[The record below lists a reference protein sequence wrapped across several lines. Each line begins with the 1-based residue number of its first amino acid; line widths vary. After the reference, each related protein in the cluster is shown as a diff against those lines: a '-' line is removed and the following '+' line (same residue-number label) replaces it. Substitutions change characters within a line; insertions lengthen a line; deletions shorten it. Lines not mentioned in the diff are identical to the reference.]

1 MPSLS
6 DQAPNSRFIDF
17 LHSYGPVPASDSLCD
32 ENVQEAEATFGVAPI
47 ATEAARLE
55 DVKAMILAEPG
66 HNVILT
72 GTAGDGK
79 TYHIRRFFEEAFG
92 GPVAGWPGSDGIF
105 SHMLADGRTLC
116 VIRDLSE
123 LSDDEKD
130 GELASFAAALLGE
143 TSDRIYLIAAN
154 DGQLLKYFRDA
165 SRSGLPEAA
174 RYRQLHGQ
182 LATML
187 RSELEEFEGL
197 NLRLFNLSRTWDA
210 ATVERIFDA
219 VLEHEGWDD
228 ACAHCPAADG
238 ENPCPIQLNRSL
250 MRNVDGTESP
260 FRRRVVQSLRLAA
273 ANDQHVPIRQLL
285 TLIVNI
291 VLGDAKN
298 PDQPLLDCEEA
309 RKRAGR
315 KHYEF
320 TNPYNNACGLNLRPD
335 RRRAN
340 RVFQVFDI
348 FGLGLETNNLVDGM
362 LVQGQ
367 PADLYD
373 RLFASEPTYGRQL
386 FEPLLNAYLAGGS
399 ESTVKAFRLGLEA
412 QRRRAFFRLPDRA
425 DREMETPWRLTIFH
439 HGGEY
444 LDLLSALR
452 DGDGAQISDKYARQM
467 IRGLNRAFTGMMASD
482 QDKLWLAGT
491 IGKTDDPSGRIST
504 VDPISRSGSALL
516 SVRLTLD
523 QTSRRPALVIVP
535 HKNLQP
541 NGPMPP
547 LDLKPLLFEY
557 LMRVANG
564 SLPASFSRQCHQEI
578 RHFALVNMA
587 EVRKIHASDEPGP
600 EIVNVLSLSDQG
612 EIQPSKIEIR

>member
-1 MPSLS
+1 MPPLS
-6 DQAPNSRFIDF
+6 DQAAPSRFIDF

-32 ENVQEAEATFGVAPI
+32 ENVQEAETTFGVTPI
-47 ATEAARLE
+47 STDAARLDE
-55 DVKAMILAEPG
+55 VKALLLTAPG
-66 HNVILT
+66 QNVILT

-79 TYHIRRFFEEAFG
+79 TYHIRRFFEDAFAET
-92 GPVAGWPGSDGIF
+92 PAGWPGIDGLVTVP
-105 SHMLADGRTLC
+105 LADGRQLS

-123 LSDDEKD
+123 LSDHEKQA
-130 GELASFAAALLGE
+130 ELAAFAAALLGE
-143 TSDRIYLIAAN
+143 TPERIYLVAAN
-154 DGQLLKYFRDA
+154 DGQLLKYFRDGA
-165 SRSGLPEAA
+165 RGGSEAAA
-174 RYRQLHGQ
+174 RYQMLHGL

-187 RSELEEFEGL
+187 RSDLEALPGL
-197 NLRLFNLSRTWDA
+197 NLKLFNLSRSWSA
-210 ATVERIFDA
+210 ETVERLFDA
-219 VLEHEGWDD
+219 VLDHPGWDD

-238 ENPCPIQLNRSL
+238 ANPCPIQLNRSL
-250 MRNVDGTESP
+250 VRAAEGGRSP
-260 FRRRVVQSLRLAA
+260 FRDRIVQSLRLAA

-298 PDQPLLDCEEA
+298 PDQPLLDCAEA

-315 KHYEF
+315 RDYAA

-340 RVFQVFDI
+340 SVFQVFEV

-367 PADLYD
+367 PGDLHQ
-373 RLFASEPTYGRQL
+373 RLFGEELVYGIQL
-386 FEPLLNAYLAGGS
+386 FEPLRQAYLAGGNDA
-399 ESTVKAFRLGLEA
+399 TVRQFRHGLEA
-412 QRRRAFFRLPDRA
+412 QRRRAFFRLPDHA
-425 DREMETPWRLTIFH
+425 KREMETPWRLTIFH

-444 LDLLSALR
+444 LELLNGLR
-452 DGDGAQISDKYARQM
+452 EGDADGIADRYARQM

-504 VDPISRSGSALL
+504 VDPISRSGSGFL
-516 SVRLTLD
+516 SIRLAYD
-523 QTSRRPALVIVP
+523 DTSKRPALFIVP
-535 HKNLQP
+535 HKSLP
-541 NGPMPP
+541 VSGPMPP

-612 EIQPSKIEIR
+612 EIQPAKIEIR